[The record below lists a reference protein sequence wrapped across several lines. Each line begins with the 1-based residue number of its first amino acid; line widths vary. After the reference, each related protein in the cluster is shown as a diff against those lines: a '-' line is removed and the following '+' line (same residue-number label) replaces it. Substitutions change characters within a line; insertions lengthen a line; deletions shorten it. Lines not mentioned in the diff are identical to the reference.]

1 MRLLGLNEK
10 SNFLEKRWRKLLV
23 DDEMICPVTEDE
35 PLSLMKGFAC
45 KQG

>member
-1 MRLLGLNEK
+1 MKNLTAW
-10 SNFLEKRWRKLLV
+10 KRDGGNCLV

-35 PLSLMKGFAC
+35 SLSLMKGFAC